1 MIAVSEGQVIESGTP
16 LTLGSLYPQDILR
29 TRGVKDVQEYLLKE
43 VLAVYKSQSVP
54 LDAKHI
60 EIIIRQMLRNVR
72 VESSGDTDLIPGDVL
87 DINDLEEI
95 NLKALMAGKTPASA
109 KRILQGLTKA
119 SLSTNSFLSAASFQ
133 ESSRVLTDAAI
144 KGKVDHLVGLK
155 ENVII
160 GKLIPAGTGLKR
172 YNSVQPTLYEEVK
185 KEIVNEN
192 ERLFPENQEEVT
204 KMDQIEPAENND
216 LDDFDLSL

>member
-1 MIAVSEGQVIESGTP
+1 MREKIDCFMPCS
-16 LTLGSLYPQDILR
+16 
-29 TRGVKDVQEYLLKE
+29 
-43 VLAVYKSQSVP
+43 
-54 LDAKHI
+54 
-60 EIIIRQMLRNVR
+60 
-72 VESSGDTDLIPGDVL
+72 

-95 NLKALMAGKTPASA
+95 NLKALMNGKTPASA

-172 YNSVQPTLYEEVK
+172 YNSVQPTLYQAVK
-185 KEIVNEN
+185 DEIVNEN
-192 ERLFPENQEEVT
+192 ERLFPDADKAVEEMEQINSDDTNQ
-204 KMDQIEPAENND
+204 NND
-216 LDDFDLSL
+216 IDDFDLSL